1 MNSVNEAL
9 YYGTPMLVIPVGND
23 QPTVARQIEA
33 LHLGKYMKQKDVD
46 SVSLQLA
53 AKEILDN
60 HNYKNRLQEFQI
72 KSQIAGGNA
81 EIAKQILTELDN

>member
-1 MNSVNEAL
+1 MPDSFQNRFLEAMKL
-9 YYGTPMLVIPVGND
+9 
-23 QPTVARQIEA
+23 R
-33 LHLGKYMKQKDVD
+33 HMKQKDVD